1 MRTIILQADFSPGPY
16 FFLPCFFPKDPP
28 RSARSDP
35 LMKPATKRFLV
46 FLCLPLGLQAAD
58 LPKDLLEAK
67 CLSCHYPEKDKD
79 KGKLDMSTRAKIL
92 SGGDSG
98 PVIDLEKP
106 DQSEI
111 LLRVR
116 LPHDDDD
123 IMPPA
128 KKGKPLTTE
137 EIAQLAEDRKSVV

>member
-1 MRTIILQADFSPGPY
+1 
-16 FFLPCFFPKDPP
+16 
-28 RSARSDP
+28 
-35 LMKPATKRFLV
+35 MKPASKRLLV

-67 CLSCHYPEKDKD
+67 CLSCHYPEKDK
-79 KGKLDMSTRAKIL
+79 GKLDMSTRAKIL

-98 PVIDLEKP
+98 PAIDLEKP

-123 IMPPA
+123 IMPPT

-137 EIAQLAEDRKSVV
+137 EIKQLADWIQSGAPWPEG